1 MANPLTTA
9 QAQRLLTRMYGNRAA
24 GLSLLG
30 AGEWSQAYA
39 FDLDGQPAV
48 IRYGNYVAD
57 FSKDQAMA
65 AHGSAALPI
74 PAVTEIGRT
83 DTGYFAISER
93 APGHLLNDLDAASV
107 RTALP
112 ALLAA
117 LDAIRDI
124 DVSAS
129 RGYGLWDPEGDA
141 PARSWPEALLAVNQ
155 ETERVPGW
163 RAVLAGSPVGTGPF
177 DEAYATL
184 ERLVERLPAARHIVH
199 GDLANRNVLIQG
211 ATVTAVIDWGNSL
224 YGDYLYD
231 AAWLIYWWPW
241 FPRWQA
247 IDIRAELRDHWH
259 EHGGLPA
266 DLHHRLRA
274 YLIHIGLDALSYNAF
289 TRRWEDLAR
298 NASQVSELVR
308 SDKKSWG
315 PRR

>member
-1 MANPLTTA
+1 MANVLTTA
-9 QAQRLLTRMYGNRAA
+9 QAQRLVARMYGNRAA
-24 GLSLLG
+24 GLSPLG

-48 IRYGNYVAD
+48 IRFGNYVAD
-57 FSKDQAMA
+57 FIKDQAMA
-65 AHGSAALPI
+65 AHGSTALPI

-93 APGHLLNDLDAASV
+93 APGQLLNDLDAASV
-107 RTALP
+107 RAALP
-112 ALLAA
+112 ALFAA

-124 DVSAS
+124 DVSPS
-129 RGYGLWDPEGDA
+129 RGYGLWHPDGDA
-141 PARSWPEALLAVNQ
+141 AARSWPEALLAVNQ

-184 ERLVERLPAARHIVH
+184 ERLVEGLPADRHIVH
-199 GDLANRNVLIQG
+199 GDLANRNVLIRG
-211 ATVTAVIDWGNSL
+211 AKITAVIDWGNSL

-241 FPRWQA
+241 FPQWQA
-247 IDIRAELRDHWH
+247 IDIRAELNDHWQH
-259 EHGGLPA
+259 HGGPPA
-266 DLHHRLRA
+266 DLHRRLRA

-289 TRRWEDLAR
+289 TGRWEDLAR

-308 SDKKSWG
+308 SANTSWG